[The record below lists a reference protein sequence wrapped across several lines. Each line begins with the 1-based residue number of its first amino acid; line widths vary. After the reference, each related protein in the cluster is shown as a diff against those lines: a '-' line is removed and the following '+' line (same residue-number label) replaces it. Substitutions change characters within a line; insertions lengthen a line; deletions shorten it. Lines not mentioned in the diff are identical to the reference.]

1 MREESNSLS
10 LDHIEIFFELL
21 SQSTEDYI
29 FFWDINRNKFKIS
42 SAIFDEFNLSKEIES
57 DLVNC
62 WSKIV
67 YPDDVQIWKDD
78 IQELLHGKKGEHNL
92 EYRLINKYKEI
103 VWISCRG
110 KVYVSDDPKTIFLVG
125 RIKNIGEKNKFDS
138 ITGTWNREQFEHR
151 MNYLIKEKIYKNGA
165 MFIMDIDNF
174 KNINEKYG
182 HSYGDKVL
190 RAIATEVLE
199 YLPKDVRLYRL
210 DGDEFAFFYPMC
222 TKETIEKIYEKIQ
235 MYTNTQHEIESSK
248 YYCTVTAGV
257 AMYPEDGD
265 NYLDL
270 FKHADIALDIA
281 KISGKNRIKFF
292 SQELYENKLKVI
304 SMQQKLRECVENNF
318 NDFELLD
325 GDEFAFFYPMC
336 TKETIEKIYEK
347 IQMYTNT
354 QHEIESSK
362 YYCTVTAGV
371 AMYPEDGDNYL
382 DLFKHADIA
391 LDIAKISG
399 KNRIKFFSQELYENK
414 LKVISMQQKLRECV
428 ENNFNDFELFFQPQV
443 NAVTKEVIGA
453 EVLLR
458 WHSSTYGE
466 VSPVEFIPILEQSNL
481 IIPVGKWIIKEAVK
495 QCKEWHKINPDFKI
509 SVNVSYIQLKEDFF
523 RDFIVECLV
532 EYQLRP
538 EFLILELTENCWI
551 PDINLLNDKFIS
563 LKGIGVYIAIDD
575 FGTGYSSLNYLKELS
590 VNIIKI
596 ERSFVKN
603 ITYNSYEYTFLEYI
617 IKLAHIINLKV
628 CVEGIESYEEY
639 DIVKSLGVDIIQ
651 GFLFG
656 RPVSA
661 SEFYKFQLSK

>member
-1 MREESNSLS
+1 MREELNSLD
-10 LDHIEIFFELL
+10 LNQIEIFFELL
-21 SQSTEDYI
+21 SQNTEDYI
-29 FFWDINRNKFKIS
+29 FFWDINKNNFKIS
-42 SAIFDEFNLSKEIES
+42 SSIFDEFNLSKDIEY
-57 DLVNC
+57 DVINC
-62 WSKIV
+62 WIKII
-67 YPDDVQIWKDD
+67 YPEDIQVWKDD
-78 IQELLHGKKGEHNL
+78 IQTVLNGEKDEHNL
-92 EYRLINKYKEI
+92 EYRLVNKYEEI

-110 KVYVSDDPKTIFLVG
+110 KAYVSDDKKTIIMVG
-125 RIKNIGEKNKFDS
+125 RIKNIGEKNKFDV
-138 ITGTWNREQFEHR
+138 ITGTWNREQFEYR
-151 MNYLIKEKIYKNGA
+151 MNYIIKEKIYASGA

-222 TKETIEKIYEKIQ
+222 NKETIETLYEKIQ
-235 MYTNTQHEIESSK
+235 LYTNTQHEIESNK

-257 AMYPEDGD
+257 AMYPDDGD

-281 KISGKNRIKFF
+281 KMGGKNRMKFF
-292 SQELYENKLKVI
+292 SKELYENKLKAI
-304 SMQQKLRECVENNF
+304 SMQQKLRESIENDF
-318 NDFELLD
+318 NDL
-325 GDEFAFFYPMC
+325 
-336 TKETIEKIYEK
+336 
-347 IQMYTNT
+347 
-354 QHEIESSK
+354 
-362 YYCTVTAGV
+362 
-371 AMYPEDGDNYL
+371 
-382 DLFKHADIA
+382 
-391 LDIAKISG
+391 
-399 KNRIKFFSQELYENK
+399 
-414 LKVISMQQKLRECV
+414 
-428 ENNFNDFELFFQPQV
+428 ELFFQPQV
-443 NAVTKEVIGA
+443 DAFTKNVIGA
-453 EVLLR
+453 EALLR
-458 WHSSTYGE
+458 WHSNTYGE

-481 IIPVGKWIIKEAVK
+481 IIPVGKWIIKKAVK
-495 QCKEWHKINPDFKI
+495 QCKEWHKVNPDFKI

-523 RDFIVECLV
+523 RDFIIECLI

-551 PDINLLNDKFIS
+551 PDISLLNDKFIS
-563 LKGIGVYIAIDD
+563 LKSIGVHIAIDD

-603 ITYNSYEYTFLEYI
+603 ITYNSYEHTFLEYI

-639 DIVKSLGVDIIQ
+639 NIVKSLGVDIIQ

-661 SEFYKFQLSK
+661 SEFYRLQLSN

>member
-92 EYRLINKYKEI
+92 EYRLINKYEEI

-235 MYTNTQHEIESSK
+235 MYTNTQHEIESNK

-304 SMQQKLRECVENNF
+304 SMQ
-318 NDFELLD
+318 
-325 GDEFAFFYPMC
+325 
-336 TKETIEKIYEK
+336 
-347 IQMYTNT
+347 
-354 QHEIESSK
+354 
-362 YYCTVTAGV
+362 
-371 AMYPEDGDNYL
+371 
-382 DLFKHADIA
+382 
-391 LDIAKISG
+391 
-399 KNRIKFFSQELYENK
+399 
-414 LKVISMQQKLRECV
+414 
-428 ENNFNDFELFFQPQV
+428 
-443 NAVTKEVIGA
+443 
-453 EVLLR
+453 
-458 WHSSTYGE
+458 
-466 VSPVEFIPILEQSNL
+466 
-481 IIPVGKWIIKEAVK
+481 
-495 QCKEWHKINPDFKI
+495 
-509 SVNVSYIQLKEDFF
+509 
-523 RDFIVECLV
+523 
-532 EYQLRP
+532 
-538 EFLILELTENCWI
+538 
-551 PDINLLNDKFIS
+551 
-563 LKGIGVYIAIDD
+563 
-575 FGTGYSSLNYLKELS
+575 
-590 VNIIKI
+590 
-596 ERSFVKN
+596 
-603 ITYNSYEYTFLEYI
+603 
-617 IKLAHIINLKV
+617 
-628 CVEGIESYEEY
+628 
-639 DIVKSLGVDIIQ
+639 
-651 GFLFG
+651 
-656 RPVSA
+656 
-661 SEFYKFQLSK
+661 

>member
-1 MREESNSLS
+1 MREELNSLD
-10 LDHIEIFFELL
+10 LNQIEIFFELL
-21 SQSTEDYI
+21 SQNTEDYI
-29 FFWDINRNKFKIS
+29 FFWDINKNNFKIS
-42 SAIFDEFNLSKEIES
+42 SSIFDEFNLSKDIEY
-57 DLVNC
+57 DVINC
-62 WSKIV
+62 WIKII
-67 YPDDVQIWKDD
+67 YPEDIQVWKDD
-78 IQELLHGKKGEHNL
+78 IQTVLNGEKDEHNL
-92 EYRLINKYKEI
+92 EYRLVNKYEEI

-110 KVYVSDDPKTIFLVG
+110 KAYVSDDKKTIIMVG
-125 RIKNIGEKNKFDS
+125 RIKNIGEKNKFDV
-138 ITGTWNREQFEHR
+138 ITGTWNREQFEYR
-151 MNYLIKEKIYKNGA
+151 MNYIIKEKIYASGA

-222 TKETIEKIYEKIQ
+222 NKETIENLYEKIQ
-235 MYTNTQHEIESSK
+235 LYTNTQHEIESNK

-257 AMYPEDGD
+257 AMYPDDGD

-281 KISGKNRIKFF
+281 KMGGKNRMKFF
-292 SQELYENKLKVI
+292 SKELYENKLKAI
-304 SMQQKLRECVENNF
+304 SMQQKLRETIENDF
-318 NDFELLD
+318 NDL
-325 GDEFAFFYPMC
+325 
-336 TKETIEKIYEK
+336 
-347 IQMYTNT
+347 
-354 QHEIESSK
+354 
-362 YYCTVTAGV
+362 
-371 AMYPEDGDNYL
+371 
-382 DLFKHADIA
+382 
-391 LDIAKISG
+391 
-399 KNRIKFFSQELYENK
+399 
-414 LKVISMQQKLRECV
+414 
-428 ENNFNDFELFFQPQV
+428 ELFFQPQV
-443 NAVTKEVIGA
+443 DAFTKNVIGA
-453 EVLLR
+453 EALLR
-458 WHSSTYGE
+458 WHSNTYGE

-481 IIPVGKWIIKEAVK
+481 IIPVGKWIIKKAVK
-495 QCKEWHKINPDFKI
+495 QCKEWHKVNPDFKI

-523 RDFIVECLV
+523 RDFIIECLI

-551 PDINLLNDKFIS
+551 PDISLLNDKFVS
-563 LKGIGVYIAIDD
+563 LKSIGVHIAIDD

-603 ITYNSYEYTFLEYI
+603 ITYNSYEHTFLEYI

-639 DIVKSLGVDIIQ
+639 NIVKSLGVDIIQ

-661 SEFYKFQLSK
+661 SEFYRLQLSN

>member
-29 FFWDINRNKFKIS
+29 FFWDINRNKFRIS

-78 IQELLHGKKGEHNL
+78 IQELLDGKKGEHNL
-92 EYRLINKYKEI
+92 EYRLINKYEEI

-110 KVYVSDDPKTIFLVG
+110 KVYVSDDLKTILLVG

-165 MFIMDIDNF
+165 MFIMDVDNF

-222 TKETIEKIYEKIQ
+222 TKETIEKIYEKIH
-235 MYTNTQHEIESSK
+235 MYTNTQHEIESNK
-248 YYCTVTAGV
+248 YYCT
-257 AMYPEDGD
+257 
-265 NYLDL
+265 
-270 FKHADIALDIA
+270 I
-281 KISGKNRIKFF
+281 
-292 SQELYENKLKVI
+292 
-304 SMQQKLRECVENNF
+304 
-318 NDFELLD
+318 
-325 GDEFAFFYPMC
+325 
-336 TKETIEKIYEK
+336 
-347 IQMYTNT
+347 
-354 QHEIESSK
+354 
-362 YYCTVTAGV
+362 TAGV

-443 NAVTKEVIGA
+443 NAITKEVIGA

>member
-1 MREESNSLS
+1 MNFYLKVQK
-10 LDHIEIFFELL
+10 II
-21 SQSTEDYI
+21 Y
-29 FFWDINRNKFKIS
+29 FWDINRNKFKIS

-92 EYRLINKYKEI
+92 EYRLINKYEEI

-235 MYTNTQHEIESSK
+235 MYTNTQHEIES
-248 YYCTVTAGV
+248 
-257 AMYPEDGD
+257 
-265 NYLDL
+265 N
-270 FKHADIALDIA
+270 
-281 KISGKNRIKFF
+281 
-292 SQELYENKLKVI
+292 
-304 SMQQKLRECVENNF
+304 
-318 NDFELLD
+318 
-325 GDEFAFFYPMC
+325 
-336 TKETIEKIYEK
+336 
-347 IQMYTNT
+347 
-354 QHEIESSK
+354 K

>member
-1 MREESNSLS
+1 M
-10 LDHIEIFFELL
+10 
-21 SQSTEDYI
+21 
-29 FFWDINRNKFKIS
+29 
-42 SAIFDEFNLSKEIES
+42 
-57 DLVNC
+57 VNC

-151 MNYLIKEKIYKNGA
+151 INYLIKEKIYKNGA

-235 MYTNTQHEIESSK
+235 MYTNTQHEIES
-248 YYCTVTAGV
+248 
-257 AMYPEDGD
+257 
-265 NYLDL
+265 N
-270 FKHADIALDIA
+270 
-281 KISGKNRIKFF
+281 
-292 SQELYENKLKVI
+292 
-304 SMQQKLRECVENNF
+304 
-318 NDFELLD
+318 
-325 GDEFAFFYPMC
+325 
-336 TKETIEKIYEK
+336 
-347 IQMYTNT
+347 
-354 QHEIESSK
+354 K

>member
-29 FFWDINRNKFKIS
+29 FFWDINMNKFKIS

-235 MYTNTQHEIESSK
+235 MYTNTQHEIESNK

-270 FKHADIALDIA
+270 FKH
-281 KISGKNRIKFF
+281 
-292 SQELYENKLKVI
+292 V
-304 SMQQKLRECVENNF
+304 
-318 NDFELLD
+318 
-325 GDEFAFFYPMC
+325 
-336 TKETIEKIYEK
+336 
-347 IQMYTNT
+347 
-354 QHEIESSK
+354 
-362 YYCTVTAGV
+362 
-371 AMYPEDGDNYL
+371 
-382 DLFKHADIA
+382 DIA

>member
-125 RIKNIGEKNKFDS
+125 RIKKIGEKNKFDS

-235 MYTNTQHEIESSK
+235 MYTNTQHEIES
-248 YYCTVTAGV
+248 
-257 AMYPEDGD
+257 
-265 NYLDL
+265 N
-270 FKHADIALDIA
+270 
-281 KISGKNRIKFF
+281 
-292 SQELYENKLKVI
+292 
-304 SMQQKLRECVENNF
+304 
-318 NDFELLD
+318 
-325 GDEFAFFYPMC
+325 
-336 TKETIEKIYEK
+336 
-347 IQMYTNT
+347 
-354 QHEIESSK
+354 K

>member
-110 KVYVSDDPKTIFLVG
+110 KVYVADDPKTIFLVG

-235 MYTNTQHEIESSK
+235 MYTNTQHEIES
-248 YYCTVTAGV
+248 
-257 AMYPEDGD
+257 
-265 NYLDL
+265 N
-270 FKHADIALDIA
+270 
-281 KISGKNRIKFF
+281 
-292 SQELYENKLKVI
+292 
-304 SMQQKLRECVENNF
+304 
-318 NDFELLD
+318 
-325 GDEFAFFYPMC
+325 
-336 TKETIEKIYEK
+336 
-347 IQMYTNT
+347 
-354 QHEIESSK
+354 K

>member
-29 FFWDINRNKFKIS
+29 FFWDINGNKFKIS

-78 IQELLHGKKGEHNL
+78 IQELLDGKKGEHNL
-92 EYRLINKYKEI
+92 EYRLINKYEEI

-110 KVYVSDDPKTIFLVG
+110 KVYVSDDLKTILLVG

-165 MFIMDIDNF
+165 MFIMDVDNF

-222 TKETIEKIYEKIQ
+222 TKETIEKIYEKIH
-235 MYTNTQHEIESSK
+235 MYTNTQHEIESNK
-248 YYCTVTAGV
+248 YYCT
-257 AMYPEDGD
+257 
-265 NYLDL
+265 
-270 FKHADIALDIA
+270 I
-281 KISGKNRIKFF
+281 
-292 SQELYENKLKVI
+292 
-304 SMQQKLRECVENNF
+304 
-318 NDFELLD
+318 
-325 GDEFAFFYPMC
+325 
-336 TKETIEKIYEK
+336 
-347 IQMYTNT
+347 
-354 QHEIESSK
+354 
-362 YYCTVTAGV
+362 TAGV

-443 NAVTKEVIGA
+443 NAITKEVIGA

>member
-1 MREESNSLS
+1 MSEESNYLN
-10 LDHIEIFFELL
+10 LNHIEIFFELL

-42 SAIFDEFNLSKEIES
+42 SAVFDEFNLSRDIDS
-57 DLVNC
+57 DVVNC

-67 YPDDVQIWKDD
+67 YPDDVQMWKDD
-78 IQELLHGKKGEHNL
+78 IQALVDRKKDEHNL
-92 EYRLINKYKEI
+92 EYRLINKYEEV

-110 KVYVSDDPKTIFLVG
+110 KAYISEDKKTIVLVG

-138 ITGTWNREQFEHR
+138 ITGTWNREQFEYR
-151 MNYLIKEKIYKNGA
+151 MNYIIKDKTYESGA
-165 MFIMDIDNF
+165 IFIMDIDNF

-222 TKETIEKIYEKIQ
+222 TKETINKIYEKIQ
-235 MYTNTQHEIESSK
+235 MYTNTQHEIESNK

-257 AMYPEDGD
+257 AMYPQDGD
-265 NYLDL
+265 TYLDL

-281 KISGKNRIKFF
+281 KINGKNRIKFF
-292 SQELYENKLKVI
+292 SPELYENKLKVI
-304 SMQQKLRECVENNF
+304 SMQHKLRESIENNF
-318 NDFELLD
+318 NDL
-325 GDEFAFFYPMC
+325 
-336 TKETIEKIYEK
+336 
-347 IQMYTNT
+347 
-354 QHEIESSK
+354 
-362 YYCTVTAGV
+362 
-371 AMYPEDGDNYL
+371 
-382 DLFKHADIA
+382 
-391 LDIAKISG
+391 
-399 KNRIKFFSQELYENK
+399 
-414 LKVISMQQKLRECV
+414 
-428 ENNFNDFELFFQPQV
+428 ELFFQPQID
-443 NAVTKEVIGA
+443 ATTKEVIGA
-453 EVLLR
+453 EALLR

-466 VSPVEFIPILEQSNL
+466 VSPIEFIPILEQSNL

-523 RDFIVECLV
+523 RDFIVECLI
-532 EYQLRP
+532 EYKLRP

-563 LKGIGVYIAIDD
+563 LKSIGVHIAIDD

-603 ITYNSYEYTFLEYI
+603 IKYNSYEHTFLEYI

-639 DIVKSLGVDIIQ
+639 DIVKGLGVDIIQ

-661 SEFYKFQLSK
+661 SEFYRLQLLK

>member
-1 MREESNSLS
+1 MREELNSLD
-10 LDHIEIFFELL
+10 LNQIEIFFELL
-21 SQSTEDYI
+21 SQNTEDYI
-29 FFWDINRNKFKIS
+29 FFWDINKNNFKIS
-42 SAIFDEFNLSKEIES
+42 SSIFDEFNLSKDIEY
-57 DLVNC
+57 DIINC
-62 WSKIV
+62 WIKII
-67 YPDDVQIWKDD
+67 YPEDIQVWKDD
-78 IQELLHGKKGEHNL
+78 IQTVLNGEKDEHNL
-92 EYRLINKYKEI
+92 EYRLVNKYEEI

-110 KVYVSDDPKTIFLVG
+110 KAYVSDDKKTIIMVG
-125 RIKNIGEKNKFDS
+125 RIKNIGEKNKFDV
-138 ITGTWNREQFEHR
+138 ITGTWNREQFEYR
-151 MNYLIKEKIYKNGA
+151 MNYIIKEKIYASGA

-222 TKETIEKIYEKIQ
+222 NKETIENLYEKIQ
-235 MYTNTQHEIESSK
+235 LYTNTQHEIESNK

-257 AMYPEDGD
+257 AMYPDDGD

-281 KISGKNRIKFF
+281 KMGGKNRMKFF
-292 SQELYENKLKVI
+292 SKELYENKLKAI
-304 SMQQKLRECVENNF
+304 SMQQKLRETIENDF
-318 NDFELLD
+318 NDL
-325 GDEFAFFYPMC
+325 
-336 TKETIEKIYEK
+336 
-347 IQMYTNT
+347 
-354 QHEIESSK
+354 
-362 YYCTVTAGV
+362 
-371 AMYPEDGDNYL
+371 
-382 DLFKHADIA
+382 
-391 LDIAKISG
+391 
-399 KNRIKFFSQELYENK
+399 
-414 LKVISMQQKLRECV
+414 
-428 ENNFNDFELFFQPQV
+428 ELFFQPQV
-443 NAVTKEVIGA
+443 DAFTKNVIGA
-453 EVLLR
+453 EALLR
-458 WHSSTYGE
+458 WHSNTYGE

-481 IIPVGKWIIKEAVK
+481 IIPVGKWIIKKAVK
-495 QCKEWHKINPDFKI
+495 QCKEWHKVNPDFKI

-523 RDFIVECLV
+523 RDFIIECLI

-551 PDINLLNDKFIS
+551 PDISLLNDKFVS
-563 LKGIGVYIAIDD
+563 LKSIGVHIAIDD

-603 ITYNSYEYTFLEYI
+603 ITYNSYEHTFLEYI

-639 DIVKSLGVDIIQ
+639 NIVKSLGVDIIQ

-661 SEFYKFQLSK
+661 SEFYRLQLSN

>member
-78 IQELLHGKKGEHNL
+78 IQELLDGKKSEHNL
-92 EYRLINKYKEI
+92 EYRLINKYEEI

-110 KVYVSDDPKTIFLVG
+110 KVYVSDDSKTILLVG

-165 MFIMDIDNF
+165 MFIMDVDNF

-222 TKETIEKIYEKIQ
+222 TKETIEKIYEKIH
-235 MYTNTQHEIESSK
+235 MYTNTQHEIESNK
-248 YYCTVTAGV
+248 YYCT
-257 AMYPEDGD
+257 
-265 NYLDL
+265 
-270 FKHADIALDIA
+270 I
-281 KISGKNRIKFF
+281 
-292 SQELYENKLKVI
+292 
-304 SMQQKLRECVENNF
+304 
-318 NDFELLD
+318 
-325 GDEFAFFYPMC
+325 
-336 TKETIEKIYEK
+336 
-347 IQMYTNT
+347 
-354 QHEIESSK
+354 
-362 YYCTVTAGV
+362 TAGV

-443 NAVTKEVIGA
+443 NAITKEVIGA

>member
-110 KVYVSDDPKTIFLVG
+110 KVYVADDPKTIFLVG

-235 MYTNTQHEIESSK
+235 MYTNTQHEIESNK

-292 SQELYENKLKVI
+292 SQELYK
-304 SMQQKLRECVENNF
+304 
-318 NDFELLD
+318 
-325 GDEFAFFYPMC
+325 
-336 TKETIEKIYEK
+336 
-347 IQMYTNT
+347 
-354 QHEIESSK
+354 
-362 YYCTVTAGV
+362 
-371 AMYPEDGDNYL
+371 
-382 DLFKHADIA
+382 
-391 LDIAKISG
+391 
-399 KNRIKFFSQELYENK
+399 NK

-538 EFLILELTENCWI
+538 KFLILELTENCWI

>member
-151 MNYLIKEKIYKNGA
+151 INYLIKEKIYKNGA

-235 MYTNTQHEIESSK
+235 MYTNTQHEIES
-248 YYCTVTAGV
+248 
-257 AMYPEDGD
+257 
-265 NYLDL
+265 N
-270 FKHADIALDIA
+270 
-281 KISGKNRIKFF
+281 
-292 SQELYENKLKVI
+292 
-304 SMQQKLRECVENNF
+304 
-318 NDFELLD
+318 
-325 GDEFAFFYPMC
+325 
-336 TKETIEKIYEK
+336 
-347 IQMYTNT
+347 
-354 QHEIESSK
+354 K

>member
-138 ITGTWNREQFEHR
+138 ITGTWNREQFEHK

-270 FKHADIALDIA
+270 FKHD
-281 KISGKNRIKFF
+281 
-292 SQELYENKLKVI
+292 
-304 SMQQKLRECVENNF
+304 
-318 NDFELLD
+318 
-325 GDEFAFFYPMC
+325 
-336 TKETIEKIYEK
+336 
-347 IQMYTNT
+347 
-354 QHEIESSK
+354 
-362 YYCTVTAGV
+362 
-371 AMYPEDGDNYL
+371 
-382 DLFKHADIA
+382 DIA

>member
-92 EYRLINKYKEI
+92 EYRLINKYEEI

-190 RAIATEVLE
+190 RAIATEVLK

-235 MYTNTQHEIESSK
+235 MYTNTQHEIES
-248 YYCTVTAGV
+248 
-257 AMYPEDGD
+257 
-265 NYLDL
+265 N
-270 FKHADIALDIA
+270 
-281 KISGKNRIKFF
+281 
-292 SQELYENKLKVI
+292 
-304 SMQQKLRECVENNF
+304 
-318 NDFELLD
+318 
-325 GDEFAFFYPMC
+325 
-336 TKETIEKIYEK
+336 
-347 IQMYTNT
+347 
-354 QHEIESSK
+354 K

-538 EFLILELTENCWI
+538 KFLILELTENCWI

>member
-42 SAIFDEFNLSKEIES
+42 SAIFDEFSLSKEIES

-92 EYRLINKYKEI
+92 EYRLINKYEEI

-110 KVYVSDDPKTIFLVG
+110 KVYVSDDPKTMLLVG

-190 RAIATEVLE
+190 CAIATEVLE

-235 MYTNTQHEIESSK
+235 MYTNTQHEIESNK

-257 AMYPEDGD
+257 AMYPEDG
-265 NYLDL
+265 N
-270 FKHADIALDIA
+270 
-281 KISGKNRIKFF
+281 
-292 SQELYENKLKVI
+292 
-304 SMQQKLRECVENNF
+304 
-318 NDFELLD
+318 
-325 GDEFAFFYPMC
+325 
-336 TKETIEKIYEK
+336 
-347 IQMYTNT
+347 
-354 QHEIESSK
+354 
-362 YYCTVTAGV
+362 
-371 AMYPEDGDNYL
+371 NYL

>member
-235 MYTNTQHEIESSK
+235 MYTNTQHEIES
-248 YYCTVTAGV
+248 
-257 AMYPEDGD
+257 
-265 NYLDL
+265 N
-270 FKHADIALDIA
+270 
-281 KISGKNRIKFF
+281 
-292 SQELYENKLKVI
+292 
-304 SMQQKLRECVENNF
+304 
-318 NDFELLD
+318 
-325 GDEFAFFYPMC
+325 
-336 TKETIEKIYEK
+336 
-347 IQMYTNT
+347 
-354 QHEIESSK
+354 K

-656 RPVSA
+656 RPVSV

>member
-42 SAIFDEFNLSKEIES
+42 SAIFDEFSLSKEIES

-92 EYRLINKYKEI
+92 EYRLINKYEEI

-110 KVYVSDDPKTIFLVG
+110 KVYVSDDPKTMLLVG

-182 HSYGDKVL
+182 YSYGDKVL

-199 YLPKDVRLYRL
+199 YLQKDVRLYRL

-235 MYTNTQHEIESSK
+235 MYTNTQHEIESNK

-257 AMYPEDGD
+257 AMYPEDGN
-265 NYLDL
+265 NYL
-270 FKHADIALDIA
+270 
-281 KISGKNRIKFF
+281 G
-292 SQELYENKLKVI
+292 
-304 SMQQKLRECVENNF
+304 
-318 NDFELLD
+318 
-325 GDEFAFFYPMC
+325 
-336 TKETIEKIYEK
+336 
-347 IQMYTNT
+347 
-354 QHEIESSK
+354 
-362 YYCTVTAGV
+362 
-371 AMYPEDGDNYL
+371 
-382 DLFKHADIA
+382 LFKHADIA

>member
-78 IQELLHGKKGEHNL
+78 IQELLDGKKGEHNL
-92 EYRLINKYKEI
+92 EYRLINKYEEI

-110 KVYVSDDPKTIFLVG
+110 KVYVSDDLKTILLVG

-165 MFIMDIDNF
+165 MFIMDVDNF

-222 TKETIEKIYEKIQ
+222 TKETIEKIYEKIH
-235 MYTNTQHEIESSK
+235 MYTNTQHEIESNK
-248 YYCTVTAGV
+248 YYCTITAGV

-292 SQELYENKLKVI
+292 SQK
-304 SMQQKLRECVENNF
+304 
-318 NDFELLD
+318 
-325 GDEFAFFYPMC
+325 
-336 TKETIEKIYEK
+336 
-347 IQMYTNT
+347 
-354 QHEIESSK
+354 
-362 YYCTVTAGV
+362 
-371 AMYPEDGDNYL
+371 
-382 DLFKHADIA
+382 
-391 LDIAKISG
+391 
-399 KNRIKFFSQELYENK
+399 LYENK

-443 NAVTKEVIGA
+443 NAITKEVIGA

>member
-138 ITGTWNREQFEHR
+138 ITGTWNREQFEHK

-199 YLPKDVRLYRL
+199 YLPKDVRLYR
-210 DGDEFAFFYPMC
+210 
-222 TKETIEKIYEKIQ
+222 
-235 MYTNTQHEIESSK
+235 
-248 YYCTVTAGV
+248 
-257 AMYPEDGD
+257 
-265 NYLDL
+265 
-270 FKHADIALDIA
+270 
-281 KISGKNRIKFF
+281 
-292 SQELYENKLKVI
+292 
-304 SMQQKLRECVENNF
+304 
-318 NDFELLD
+318 LD

-538 EFLILELTENCWI
+538 EFLILELTENCRI

>member
-1 MREESNSLS
+1 MREESNSLN

-42 SAIFDEFNLSKEIES
+42 SAIFDEFNLGKEIES

-67 YPDDVQIWKDD
+67 YPDDVQAWKDD
-78 IQELLHGKKGEHNL
+78 IQELLDGKKDEHNL
-92 EYRLINKYKEI
+92 EYRLINKDEEI
-103 VWISCRG
+103 VWISFRG
-110 KVYVSDDPKTIFLVG
+110 KVYVSDELKTTVLVG
-125 RIKNIGEKNKFDS
+125 IIKNIGEKNKFDS
-138 ITGTWNREQFEHR
+138 ITGTWNREQFEYR
-151 MNYLIKEKIYKNGA
+151 INYLIKEKIYKSGA
-165 MFIMDIDNF
+165 IFIMDIDNF

-190 RAIATEVLE
+190 RAIANEILE

-222 TKETIEKIYEKIQ
+222 NKETIEKIYEKIQ
-235 MYTNTQHEIESSK
+235 MYTNTQHEIESNK

-265 NYLDL
+265 
-270 FKHADIALDIA
+270 
-281 KISGKNRIKFF
+281 S
-292 SQELYENKLKVI
+292 
-304 SMQQKLRECVENNF
+304 
-318 NDFELLD
+318 
-325 GDEFAFFYPMC
+325 
-336 TKETIEKIYEK
+336 
-347 IQMYTNT
+347 
-354 QHEIESSK
+354 
-362 YYCTVTAGV
+362 
-371 AMYPEDGDNYL
+371 YL

-428 ENNFNDFELFFQPQV
+428 ENNFNDFELFFQPQI

-453 EVLLR
+453 EALLR
-458 WHSSTYGE
+458 WHSITYGE
-466 VSPVEFIPILEQSNL
+466 VSPIEFIPILEQSNL
-481 IIPVGKWIIKEAVK
+481 IVPVGKWVIKEAVK
-495 QCKEWHKINPDFKI
+495 RCKEWHKISPDFKI

-523 RDFIVECLV
+523 RDFIVECLI
-532 EYQLRP
+532 EYQLEP

-551 PDINLLNDKFIS
+551 PDVNLLNDKFIS
-563 LKGIGVYIAIDD
+563 LKSIGVHIAIDD

-639 DIVKSLGVDIIQ
+639 DIVKRLGVDIIQ

>member
-42 SAIFDEFNLSKEIES
+42 SAIFDEFSLSKEIES

-92 EYRLINKYKEI
+92 EYRLINKYEEI

-110 KVYVSDDPKTIFLVG
+110 KVYVSDDPKTMLLVG

-235 MYTNTQHEIESSK
+235 MYTNTQHEIESNK

-257 AMYPEDGD
+257 AIYPEDG
-265 NYLDL
+265 N
-270 FKHADIALDIA
+270 
-281 KISGKNRIKFF
+281 
-292 SQELYENKLKVI
+292 
-304 SMQQKLRECVENNF
+304 
-318 NDFELLD
+318 
-325 GDEFAFFYPMC
+325 
-336 TKETIEKIYEK
+336 
-347 IQMYTNT
+347 
-354 QHEIESSK
+354 
-362 YYCTVTAGV
+362 
-371 AMYPEDGDNYL
+371 NYL

>member
-78 IQELLHGKKGEHNL
+78 IQELLDGKKGEHNL
-92 EYRLINKYKEI
+92 EYRLINKYEEI

-110 KVYVSDDPKTIFLVG
+110 KVYVSDDLKTILLVG

-165 MFIMDIDNF
+165 MFIMDVDNF

-222 TKETIEKIYEKIQ
+222 TKETIEKIYEKIH
-235 MYTNTQHEIESSK
+235 MYTNTQHEIESNK
-248 YYCTVTAGV
+248 YYCT
-257 AMYPEDGD
+257 
-265 NYLDL
+265 
-270 FKHADIALDIA
+270 I
-281 KISGKNRIKFF
+281 
-292 SQELYENKLKVI
+292 
-304 SMQQKLRECVENNF
+304 
-318 NDFELLD
+318 
-325 GDEFAFFYPMC
+325 
-336 TKETIEKIYEK
+336 
-347 IQMYTNT
+347 
-354 QHEIESSK
+354 
-362 YYCTVTAGV
+362 TAGV

-443 NAVTKEVIGA
+443 NAITKEVIGA

>member
-29 FFWDINRNKFKIS
+29 FFGDINRNKFKIS

-235 MYTNTQHEIESSK
+235 MYTNTQHEIES
-248 YYCTVTAGV
+248 
-257 AMYPEDGD
+257 
-265 NYLDL
+265 N
-270 FKHADIALDIA
+270 
-281 KISGKNRIKFF
+281 
-292 SQELYENKLKVI
+292 
-304 SMQQKLRECVENNF
+304 
-318 NDFELLD
+318 
-325 GDEFAFFYPMC
+325 
-336 TKETIEKIYEK
+336 
-347 IQMYTNT
+347 
-354 QHEIESSK
+354 K

>member
-190 RAIATEVLE
+190 RAIANEVLE

-235 MYTNTQHEIESSK
+235 MYTNTQHEIES
-248 YYCTVTAGV
+248 
-257 AMYPEDGD
+257 
-265 NYLDL
+265 N
-270 FKHADIALDIA
+270 
-281 KISGKNRIKFF
+281 
-292 SQELYENKLKVI
+292 
-304 SMQQKLRECVENNF
+304 
-318 NDFELLD
+318 
-325 GDEFAFFYPMC
+325 
-336 TKETIEKIYEK
+336 
-347 IQMYTNT
+347 
-354 QHEIESSK
+354 K

>member
-78 IQELLHGKKGEHNL
+78 IQELLDGKKGEHNL
-92 EYRLINKYKEI
+92 EYRLINKYEEI

-110 KVYVSDDPKTIFLVG
+110 KVYVSDDPKTILLVG

-165 MFIMDIDNF
+165 MFIMDVDNF

-222 TKETIEKIYEKIQ
+222 TKETIEKIYEKIH
-235 MYTNTQHEIESSK
+235 MYTNTQHEIESNK
-248 YYCTVTAGV
+248 YYCT
-257 AMYPEDGD
+257 
-265 NYLDL
+265 
-270 FKHADIALDIA
+270 I
-281 KISGKNRIKFF
+281 
-292 SQELYENKLKVI
+292 
-304 SMQQKLRECVENNF
+304 
-318 NDFELLD
+318 
-325 GDEFAFFYPMC
+325 
-336 TKETIEKIYEK
+336 
-347 IQMYTNT
+347 
-354 QHEIESSK
+354 
-362 YYCTVTAGV
+362 TAGV

-443 NAVTKEVIGA
+443 NAITKEVIGA

>member
-138 ITGTWNREQFEHR
+138 ITGTWNREQFEHK

-199 YLPKDVRLYRL
+199 YLPKDVRLYR
-210 DGDEFAFFYPMC
+210 
-222 TKETIEKIYEKIQ
+222 
-235 MYTNTQHEIESSK
+235 
-248 YYCTVTAGV
+248 
-257 AMYPEDGD
+257 
-265 NYLDL
+265 
-270 FKHADIALDIA
+270 
-281 KISGKNRIKFF
+281 
-292 SQELYENKLKVI
+292 
-304 SMQQKLRECVENNF
+304 
-318 NDFELLD
+318 LD

>member
-1 MREESNSLS
+1 MREESNSLN

-29 FFWDINRNKFKIS
+29 FFWDINTNKFKIS
-42 SAIFDEFNLSKEIES
+42 SAIFEEFNLSKDMDS
-57 DLVNC
+57 DVVNC

-67 YPDDVQIWKDD
+67 YPDDVKVWKDD
-78 IQELLHGKKGEHNL
+78 IQALVDGKKDEHNL
-92 EYRLINKYKEI
+92 EYRLINKYEEV

-110 KVYVSDDPKTIFLVG
+110 KAYVSDDQKTIIIVG

-138 ITGTWNREQFEHR
+138 ITGTWNREQFEYR
-151 MNYLIKEKIYKNGA
+151 MNCIIKEKIYTSGA
-165 MFIMDIDNF
+165 IFIMDIDNF

-222 TKETIEKIYEKIQ
+222 NKETIENLYEKIQ
-235 MYTNTQHEIESSK
+235 LYTNTQHEIESNK

-281 KISGKNRIKFF
+281 KMGGKNRMKFF
-292 SQELYENKLKVI
+292 SKELYENKLKVI
-304 SMQQKLRECVENNF
+304 SMQQKLRECIENDF
-318 NDFELLD
+318 NDL
-325 GDEFAFFYPMC
+325 
-336 TKETIEKIYEK
+336 
-347 IQMYTNT
+347 
-354 QHEIESSK
+354 
-362 YYCTVTAGV
+362 
-371 AMYPEDGDNYL
+371 
-382 DLFKHADIA
+382 
-391 LDIAKISG
+391 
-399 KNRIKFFSQELYENK
+399 
-414 LKVISMQQKLRECV
+414 
-428 ENNFNDFELFFQPQV
+428 ELFFQPQV
-443 NAVTKEVIGA
+443 DASTKNVIGA
-453 EVLLR
+453 EALLR
-458 WHSSTYGE
+458 WHSNTYGE

-495 QCKEWHKINPDFKI
+495 QCKEWHKVNPAFKI

-523 RDFIVECLV
+523 RDFIIECLI
-532 EYQLRP
+532 EYQLKP

-563 LKGIGVYIAIDD
+563 LKSIGVHIAIDD

-603 ITYNSYEYTFLEYI
+603 ITYNSYEHTFLEYI

-639 DIVKSLGVDIIQ
+639 NIVKSLGVDIIQ

-661 SEFYKFQLSK
+661 SEFYRLKLSN

>member
-92 EYRLINKYKEI
+92 EYRLINKYEEI

-235 MYTNTQHEIESSK
+235 MYTNTQHEIESNK

-304 SMQQKLRECVENNF
+304 SMQQKLRECVE
-318 NDFELLD
+318 
-325 GDEFAFFYPMC
+325 
-336 TKETIEKIYEK
+336 I
-347 IQMYTNT
+347 
-354 QHEIESSK
+354 
-362 YYCTVTAGV
+362 
-371 AMYPEDGDNYL
+371 
-382 DLFKHADIA
+382 
-391 LDIAKISG
+391 
-399 KNRIKFFSQELYENK
+399 
-414 LKVISMQQKLRECV
+414 
-428 ENNFNDFELFFQPQV
+428 NFNDFELFFQPQV

>member
-235 MYTNTQHEIESSK
+235 MYTNTQHEIESNK

-270 FKHADIALDIA
+270 FKH
-281 KISGKNRIKFF
+281 
-292 SQELYENKLKVI
+292 V
-304 SMQQKLRECVENNF
+304 
-318 NDFELLD
+318 
-325 GDEFAFFYPMC
+325 
-336 TKETIEKIYEK
+336 
-347 IQMYTNT
+347 
-354 QHEIESSK
+354 
-362 YYCTVTAGV
+362 
-371 AMYPEDGDNYL
+371 
-382 DLFKHADIA
+382 DIA

-651 GFLFG
+651 VFLFG

>member
-92 EYRLINKYKEI
+92 EYRLINKYEEI

-235 MYTNTQHEIESSK
+235 MYTNTQHEIES
-248 YYCTVTAGV
+248 
-257 AMYPEDGD
+257 
-265 NYLDL
+265 N
-270 FKHADIALDIA
+270 
-281 KISGKNRIKFF
+281 
-292 SQELYENKLKVI
+292 
-304 SMQQKLRECVENNF
+304 
-318 NDFELLD
+318 
-325 GDEFAFFYPMC
+325 
-336 TKETIEKIYEK
+336 
-347 IQMYTNT
+347 
-354 QHEIESSK
+354 K

-651 GFLFG
+651 VFLFG

-661 SEFYKFQLSK
+661 SEFYKYQLSK

>member
-42 SAIFDEFNLSKEIES
+42 SAIFDEFNLSKEIEF

-92 EYRLINKYKEI
+92 EYRLINKYEEI

-235 MYTNTQHEIESSK
+235 MYTNTQHEIES
-248 YYCTVTAGV
+248 
-257 AMYPEDGD
+257 
-265 NYLDL
+265 N
-270 FKHADIALDIA
+270 
-281 KISGKNRIKFF
+281 
-292 SQELYENKLKVI
+292 
-304 SMQQKLRECVENNF
+304 
-318 NDFELLD
+318 
-325 GDEFAFFYPMC
+325 
-336 TKETIEKIYEK
+336 
-347 IQMYTNT
+347 
-354 QHEIESSK
+354 K

-661 SEFYKFQLSK
+661 SEFYKYQLSK

>member
-1 MREESNSLS
+1 MREESNSLN
-10 LDHIEIFFELL
+10 LNHIEIFFELL

-42 SAIFDEFNLSKEIES
+42 SAVFDEFNLSKDVDS
-57 DLVNC
+57 DVVNC
-62 WSKIV
+62 WSKII
-67 YPDDVQIWKDD
+67 YPDDVQVWKDD
-78 IQELLHGKKGEHNL
+78 IQALIDGKKDEHNL
-92 EYRLINKYKEI
+92 EYRLINKYGEV

-110 KVYVSDDPKTIFLVG
+110 KAYISEDKKTIVLIG

-138 ITGTWNREQFEHR
+138 ITGTWNREQFEYW
-151 MNYLIKEKIYKNGA
+151 MNYIIKEKTYESGA
-165 MFIMDIDNF
+165 IFIMDIDNF

-222 TKETIEKIYEKIQ
+222 TKETINKIYEKIQ
-235 MYTNTQHEIESSK
+235 MYTNTQHEIESNK

-257 AMYPEDGD
+257 AMYPQDGD
-265 NYLDL
+265 TYLDL

-281 KISGKNRIKFF
+281 KINGKNRIKFF
-292 SQELYENKLKVI
+292 SPELYENKLKVI
-304 SMQQKLRECVENNF
+304 SMQHKLRESIENNF
-318 NDFELLD
+318 NDL
-325 GDEFAFFYPMC
+325 
-336 TKETIEKIYEK
+336 
-347 IQMYTNT
+347 
-354 QHEIESSK
+354 
-362 YYCTVTAGV
+362 
-371 AMYPEDGDNYL
+371 
-382 DLFKHADIA
+382 
-391 LDIAKISG
+391 
-399 KNRIKFFSQELYENK
+399 
-414 LKVISMQQKLRECV
+414 
-428 ENNFNDFELFFQPQV
+428 ELFFQPQID
-443 NAVTKEVIGA
+443 AATREVIGA
-453 EVLLR
+453 EALLR

-466 VSPVEFIPILEQSNL
+466 VSPIEFIPILEQSNL
-481 IIPVGKWIIKEAVK
+481 IIPVGKWIIKEAIK

-523 RDFIVECLV
+523 RDFIVECLI

-563 LKGIGVYIAIDD
+563 LKGIGVHIAIDD

-603 ITYNSYEYTFLEYI
+603 ITYNSYEHTFLEYI

-661 SEFYKFQLSK
+661 SEFYKLQLSK

>member
-78 IQELLHGKKGEHNL
+78 IQELLDGKKGEHNL
-92 EYRLINKYKEI
+92 EYRLINKYEEI

-110 KVYVSDDPKTIFLVG
+110 KVYVSDDPKTILLVG

-165 MFIMDIDNF
+165 MFIMDVDNF

-199 YLPKDVRLYRL
+199 YIPKDVRLYRL

-222 TKETIEKIYEKIQ
+222 TKETIEKIYEKIH
-235 MYTNTQHEIESSK
+235 MYTNTQHEIESNK
-248 YYCTVTAGV
+248 YYCT
-257 AMYPEDGD
+257 
-265 NYLDL
+265 
-270 FKHADIALDIA
+270 I
-281 KISGKNRIKFF
+281 
-292 SQELYENKLKVI
+292 
-304 SMQQKLRECVENNF
+304 
-318 NDFELLD
+318 
-325 GDEFAFFYPMC
+325 
-336 TKETIEKIYEK
+336 
-347 IQMYTNT
+347 
-354 QHEIESSK
+354 
-362 YYCTVTAGV
+362 TAGV

-639 DIVKSLGVDIIQ
+639 DIAKSLGVDIIQ

>member
-138 ITGTWNREQFEHR
+138 ITGTWNREQFEHK

-210 DGDEFAFFYPMC
+210 DGDEFAFFY
-222 TKETIEKIYEKIQ
+222 
-235 MYTNTQHEIESSK
+235 H
-248 YYCTVTAGV
+248 
-257 AMYPEDGD
+257 
-265 NYLDL
+265 
-270 FKHADIALDIA
+270 
-281 KISGKNRIKFF
+281 
-292 SQELYENKLKVI
+292 
-304 SMQQKLRECVENNF
+304 
-318 NDFELLD
+318 
-325 GDEFAFFYPMC
+325 MC

>member
-29 FFWDINRNKFKIS
+29 FFGDINRNKFKIS

-78 IQELLHGKKGEHNL
+78 IQELLDGKKGEHNL
-92 EYRLINKYKEI
+92 EYRLINKYDEI

-110 KVYVSDDPKTIFLVG
+110 KVYVSDNQKTIFLVG

-235 MYTNTQHEIESSK
+235 MYTNTQHEIES
-248 YYCTVTAGV
+248 
-257 AMYPEDGD
+257 
-265 NYLDL
+265 N
-270 FKHADIALDIA
+270 
-281 KISGKNRIKFF
+281 
-292 SQELYENKLKVI
+292 
-304 SMQQKLRECVENNF
+304 
-318 NDFELLD
+318 
-325 GDEFAFFYPMC
+325 
-336 TKETIEKIYEK
+336 
-347 IQMYTNT
+347 
-354 QHEIESSK
+354 K

>member
-21 SQSTEDYI
+21 YQSTEDYI

-92 EYRLINKYKEI
+92 EYRLINKYEEI

-151 MNYLIKEKIYKNGA
+151 INYLIKEKIYKNGA

-235 MYTNTQHEIESSK
+235 MYTNTQHEIES
-248 YYCTVTAGV
+248 
-257 AMYPEDGD
+257 
-265 NYLDL
+265 N
-270 FKHADIALDIA
+270 
-281 KISGKNRIKFF
+281 
-292 SQELYENKLKVI
+292 
-304 SMQQKLRECVENNF
+304 
-318 NDFELLD
+318 
-325 GDEFAFFYPMC
+325 
-336 TKETIEKIYEK
+336 
-347 IQMYTNT
+347 
-354 QHEIESSK
+354 K